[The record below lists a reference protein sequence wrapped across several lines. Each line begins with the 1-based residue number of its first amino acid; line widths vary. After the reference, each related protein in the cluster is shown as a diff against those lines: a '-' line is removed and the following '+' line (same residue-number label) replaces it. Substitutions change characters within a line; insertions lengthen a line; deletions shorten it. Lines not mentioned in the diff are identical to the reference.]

1 MYLFGLL
8 VGGPAVAALLFMEI
22 GARAGLSFRNLA
34 IPGGVLVGAV
44 CLLTVLGLG
53 AAGLA
58 QSRQRRADG
67 WRDYT
72 GPAPLIV
79 AGMLLATVEGLSLAL
94 DEALGSNSGLDGT
107 TETLL
112 KLSMYLVSY
121 VGLVHVMGVRT
132 GALTWRDIIFPRHL
146 APTMDELRP
155 GGEPAGEVDA
165 WGRRTR
171 SFRSRVAGGIIGDF
185 LLALVMLIPMT
196 IASAVTIRLLLA
208 ILGLNAYDLSSPV
221 PTGTQITD
229 RFIALIAIAI
239 IVPIGEEIFFR
250 GFVTNAWG
258 RSLTRNGALLR
269 GALFFAG
276 IHMINVTTTDADIS
290 FRAAIFN
297 MGARVPIA
305 IAITWLYMRRRSI
318 VASGSMHALYNG
330 LLVLISYA

>member
-1 MYLFGLL
+1 MADDRQVPPTDRDQHDAGADTSVSYAAAGAEAPRQAWPESPQAAWPQPPQQPWPQQVWPQQGWPQQGWPQTAATVGTMAWAAPISWPVGYVPWGYVNPPPVPPVLEPPGKFHPGVSRRSVVSIAGRKSPGMYLFGLL

-112 KLSMYLVSY
+112 KLSNVI
-121 VGLVHVMGVRT
+121 
-132 GALTWRDIIFPRHL
+132 ALEH
-146 APTMDELRP
+146 
-155 GGEPAGEVDA
+155 
-165 WGRRTR
+165 
-171 SFRSRVAGGIIGDF
+171 VAGD
-185 LLALVMLIPMT
+185 VREHPMW
-196 IASAVTIRLLLA
+196 V
-208 ILGLNAYDLSSPV
+208 LSTS
-221 PTGTQITD
+221 
-229 RFIALIAIAI
+229 
-239 IVPIGEEIFFR
+239 
-250 GFVTNAWG
+250 W
-258 RSLTRNGALLR
+258 
-269 GALFFAG
+269 
-276 IHMINVTTTDADIS
+276 
-290 FRAAIFN
+290 
-297 MGARVPIA
+297 
-305 IAITWLYMRRRSI
+305 
-318 VASGSMHALYNG
+318 ASGPAR
-330 LLVLISYA
+330 